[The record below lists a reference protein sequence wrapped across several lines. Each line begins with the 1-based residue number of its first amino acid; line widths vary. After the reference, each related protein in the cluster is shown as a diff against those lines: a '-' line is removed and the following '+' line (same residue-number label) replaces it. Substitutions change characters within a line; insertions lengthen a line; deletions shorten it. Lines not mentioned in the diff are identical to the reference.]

1 MAVKLPMTE
10 EEFDEDQKTKFKQ
23 SIASAAA
30 VSVNAV
36 TIDDVTSMRRSG
48 GGIRVDTSI
57 VAADEKAAAS
67 MVDTLS
73 NPDTI
78 NEHLSKNGLPPAEI
92 VDSPTLEIT
101 SGTSSPTEKE
111 SNKTPIIV
119 GSVVAAVVVVL
130 IAAGAYFFIRKRRT
144 KDADA
149 HVWTDAARETSSQ
162 SQGAASTTQQPES
175 PGPNTMS
182 PGPNLMS
189 TPRIPQVARSMRAQ
203 QETDNRIIGD
213 FSVLR
218 EQTHIDEV
226 VMNVDGVTDGTET
239 VSRVPVQATV
249 IDFTKPPEEFKSDIA
264 KQIQA
269 VLSKS
274 NVNLTADSGF
284 FHARP
289 MEAGATEVLA
299 SSTQGQS
306 AGAAVLVAAGE
317 NTSSLVSGPSALQAA
332 ASAAPKASYASP
344 LSRENNSAYDN
355 LRSPAA
361 EDAPAGMGEYQQ
373 AADAPRPLA
382 SEASAASA
390 APKAAASAA
399 PQASYASPLF
409 RENNSAYDNLR
420 SPAAEDAPA
429 GLGEYQ
435 QAADAPRPL
444 ASGASL
450 GPGASSTHASARD
463 RLRSMFPPAKDDS
476 EDDE

>member
-1 MAVKLPMTE
+1 MTE

-36 TIDDVTSMRRSG
+36 TIDGVTSMRRSG

-57 VAADEKAAAS
+57 VAADKKAAAS

-78 NEHLSKNGLPPAEI
+78 NEHLSKNGLPAAEI

-182 PGPNLMS
+182 PGP
-189 TPRIPQVARSMRAQ
+189 TPRIPQAARSMRAQ

-218 EQTHIDEV
+218 EQTQIDQV

-317 NTSSLVSGPSALQAA
+317 NTSSLVSGSSALQAA
-332 ASAAPKASYASP
+332 ASAAP
-344 LSRENNSAYDN
+344 
-355 LRSPAA
+355 
-361 EDAPAGMGEYQQ
+361 Q
-373 AADAPRPLA
+373 
-382 SEASAASA
+382 
-390 APKAAASAA
+390 AAASAV

-463 RLRSMFPPAKDDS
+463 RLRSMFPPAEDDS

>member
-10 EEFDEDQKTKFKQ
+10 EEFDEDQQTKFKQ

-78 NEHLSKNGLPPAEI
+78 NEHLSKNGLPDAEI
-92 VDSPTLEIT
+92 VESPELKIT

-189 TPRIPQVARSMRAQ
+189 TPRIPQAARSMRAQ

-264 KQIQA
+264 KQIQS

-284 FHARP
+284 FHAHP

-317 NTSSLVSGPSALQAA
+317 NTSSLVSGSSALQAA
-332 ASAAPKASYASP
+332 ASAAP
-344 LSRENNSAYDN
+344 
-355 LRSPAA
+355 
-361 EDAPAGMGEYQQ
+361 Q
-373 AADAPRPLA
+373 
-382 SEASAASA
+382 
-390 APKAAASAA
+390 AAASAV

-409 RENNSAYDNLR
+409 RENNSAYDKLR

-444 ASGASL
+444 ASEASL

-463 RLRSMFPPAKDDS
+463 RLRSMFPPAEDDS

>member
-1 MAVKLPMTE
+1 
-10 EEFDEDQKTKFKQ
+10 
-23 SIASAAA
+23 
-30 VSVNAV
+30 
-36 TIDDVTSMRRSG
+36 
-48 GGIRVDTSI
+48 
-57 VAADEKAAAS
+57 
-67 MVDTLS
+67 
-73 NPDTI
+73 
-78 NEHLSKNGLPPAEI
+78 
-92 VDSPTLEIT
+92 
-101 SGTSSPTEKE
+101 
-111 SNKTPIIV
+111 
-119 GSVVAAVVVVL
+119 
-130 IAAGAYFFIRKRRT
+130 
-144 KDADA
+144 
-149 HVWTDAARETSSQ
+149 
-162 SQGAASTTQQPES
+162 
-175 PGPNTMS
+175 
-182 PGPNLMS
+182 MS
-189 TPRIPQVARSMRAQ
+189 TPRIPQAARSMRAQ

-218 EQTHIDEV
+218 EQTQIDQV

-317 NTSSLVSGPSALQAA
+317 NTSSLVSGSSALQAA

-444 ASGASL
+444 ASEASL

-463 RLRSMFPPAKDDS
+463 RLRSMFPPAEDDS